1 MLLSCFKNQSFR
13 YLWTAGCFTGIARAM
28 EFLTLSLYILNDFG
42 LAYLITVIFA
52 FRMLPM
58 SMLGL
63 IIGSISEK
71 ISPILIV
78 RFLYSLSFSFTLICV
93 FLKNFDYFNLFFAL
107 LLAFINGTTW
117 VIDLAVRRR
126 IITENITEKLLST
139 SLAMET
145 LSNNSTRLI
154 GPLLAGFLYVAIDL
168 EGLLLIIS
176 SLYFLAL
183 SLIICF
189 EKISKN
195 SNASSTLQKNI
206 VYEFISVFKSLKNII
221 FNAFKDINL
230 KLLLIVTLVFN
241 LFGFPLI
248 SLIPVY
254 GKNILN
260 LSEYLNKKPEDLTA
274 CILDRPRHT
283 KIINELNDLNV
294 NIKLITDGDICG
306 ALLVTDEKYNVDIFL
321 GTGGG
326 PEGVLAAAALD
337 AFDCSFQG
345 RFLFKTDEDKNRA
358 NKMGIKDFSKKYEL
372 NEIISGDSIFCA
384 TGITTGDLVSGI
396 KIKSNQFISE
406 TLVTHKS
413 SGMKKV
419 IKLKQNL

>member
-1 MLLSCFKNQSFR
+1 MSVDKKLINELINVTSKAALSAS
-13 YLWTAGCFTGIARAM
+13 YLVGKKDKISADKAAVDAM
-28 EFLTLSLYILNDFG
+28 RFELNKMDIKGTIVIGEGELDEAPMLYIGEEVGNKKGPELDIAVDPLEGTNFVANNLPG
-42 LAYLITVIFA
+42 ALAVLAVAEKNNLFNAPETY
-52 FRMLPM
+52 M
-58 SMLGL
+58 
-63 IIGSISEK
+63 EK
-71 ISPILIV
+71 ISTKV
-78 RFLYSLSFSFTLICV
+78 NE
-93 FLKNFDYFNLFFAL
+93 KNVVDLDY
-107 LLAFINGTTW
+107 T
-117 VIDLAVRRR
+117 V
-126 IITENITEKLLST
+126 K
-139 SLAMET
+139 
-145 LSNNSTRLI
+145 
-154 GPLLAGFLYVAIDL
+154 
-168 EGLLLIIS
+168 
-176 SLYFLAL
+176 
-183 SLIICF
+183 
-189 EKISKN
+189 
-195 SNASSTLQKNI
+195 
-206 VYEFISVFKSLKNII
+206 
-221 FNAFKDINL
+221 
-230 KLLLIVTLVFN
+230 
-241 LFGFPLI
+241 
-248 SLIPVY
+248 
-254 GKNILN
+254 KNILN

-372 NEIISGDSIFCA
+372 NEIISGDSVFCA

-413 SGMKKV
+413 SGLQKV
-419 IKLKQNL
+419 IKLEQNIL